1 MCVTS
6 VKAKQLNV
14 TLAKCVIY
22 VMARL
27 ILRKRVLNIF
37 TMFSLPSQLVN
48 QCELLEGNDVVIGR
62 EIAKNLREHL
72 PFY

>member
-1 MCVTS
+1 
-6 VKAKQLNV
+6 
-14 TLAKCVIY
+14 
-22 VMARL
+22 MARL